1 MWSAFHYWE
10 SGDIMDQ
17 ITEFDMAILHF
28 LHDKLSCGVMDFLMP
43 LFTYLTEMGAVWL
56 LSALLFLMF
65 RKYRGS
71 AAIAGGLLSSLLVGN
86 LLLKHLVAR
95 PRPCWIEP
103 GFPMLVAVPQD
114 FSFPSAHSMVSFAAA
129 VVIFHYNRRFGIAAL
144 AVAAIIAFSRLY
156 LFVHFPTDVLA
167 GSLIGAGLGIAS
179 FVVTDR
185 LADRIAKNRASRE

>member
-1 MWSAFHYWE
+1 
-10 SGDIMDQ
+10 MDQ
-17 ITEFDMAILHF
+17 ITEFDMAVLHF

-43 LFTYLTEMGAVWL
+43 LFTCLTEMGAVWL
-56 LSALLFLMF
+56 IAALLFLVF

-103 GFPMLVAVPQD
+103 GFPMLIAVPQD
-114 FSFPSAHSMVSFAAA
+114 FSFPSAHSMASFAAA
-129 VVIFHYNRRFGIAAL
+129 VAIFHYNRRFGIAAL

-156 LFVHFPTDVLA
+156 LFVHFPTDVLG
-167 GSLIGAGLGIAS
+167 GSLIGVGLG
-179 FVVTDR
+179 VTSYILTDKI
-185 LADRIAKNRASRE
+185 ADRIVEKRYGNKM